1 MEKSILIE
9 FRRALKR
16 NVSML
21 EDGEFYTKKEVDD
34 LITKS
39 YNDGKKRAEENSIE
53 DS

>member
-16 NVSML
+16 NVSSL
-21 EDGEFYTKKEVDD
+21 EDGEFYTKKEVEN
-34 LITKS
+34 LVNKS
-39 YNDGKKRAEENSIE
+39 YNDGKKRAEENSFE